1 MAGVCWQLFEERGA
15 EELVVLLKRTCK
27 EEKVTLLSQGTGI
40 MLFFR
45 GFALLFTSLTLIN
58 ECT

>member
-1 MAGVCWQLFEERGA
+1 VFVGHYLKSE